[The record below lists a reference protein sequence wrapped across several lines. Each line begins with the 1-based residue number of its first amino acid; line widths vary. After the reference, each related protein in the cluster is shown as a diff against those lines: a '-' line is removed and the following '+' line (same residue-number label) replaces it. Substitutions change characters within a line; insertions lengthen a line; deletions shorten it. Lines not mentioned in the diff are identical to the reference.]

1 MPYNQIPLLVTVL
14 ALNILSE
21 VLIVLTEGVFPSFH
35 IESKGSW
42 ILKQGRVDHCI
53 CVNPLAALA

>member
-21 VLIVLTEGVFPSFH
+21 VLIALMEGVFPSFLL
-35 IESKGSW
+35 ESKRSW
-42 ILKQGRVDHCI
+42 ILKQSRVDH
-53 CVNPLAALA
+53 